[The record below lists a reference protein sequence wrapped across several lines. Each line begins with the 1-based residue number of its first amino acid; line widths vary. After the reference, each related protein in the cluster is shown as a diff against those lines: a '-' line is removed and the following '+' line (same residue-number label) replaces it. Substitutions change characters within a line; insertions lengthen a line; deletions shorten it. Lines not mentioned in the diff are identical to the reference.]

1 MDLGSPASREGHSP
15 GGAEAPVVGTLGSK
29 NWGVQVRVGKGDKPV
44 TYEETHAL
52 HFIVHRKGWLWL
64 QQKKREEARVKVEF
78 SAQCTWILALEFPL
92 TLRGALFL
100 SGNLGGED
108 HAAEPTAEDVFLW
121 KFMLGTFPG
130 CLLTNRS

>member
-64 QQKKREEARVKVEF
+64 QQGTWVVRTMQQSQQRRMF
-78 SAQCTWILALEFPL
+78 SFGSSCWAPSQGV
-92 TLRGALFL
+92 R
-100 SGNLGGED
+100 
-108 HAAEPTAEDVFLW
+108 
-121 KFMLGTFPG
+121 
-130 CLLTNRS
+130 